1 MPMISIED
9 IVLLDTVSKDING
22 FQNIVVHSKY
32 GEENRREIKGLPGDV
47 ELNKP
52 LEIHLGSTT
61 EDINNIDH
69 LDVCYFDEQGNYADS
84 QIMWRTEDGT
94 YRKQTQHEKE
104 QTEKGNMAIAM
115 AVINASAKRK

>member
-1 MPMISIED
+1 MPMVSIED

-32 GEENRREIKGLPGDV
+32 GDENRREIKGLPSDV

-61 EDINNIDH
+61 EDIDNIDH
-69 LDVCYFDEQGNYADS
+69 LEICYFDEQGNYTDS
-84 QIMWRTEDGT
+84 QKMWRTEVGT
-94 YRKQTQHEKE
+94 YRKQTQTEKE
-104 QTEKGNMAIAM
+104 NTERDNMLFAM
-115 AVINASAKRK
+115 AAAKAAAEQK

>member
-1 MPMISIED
+1 MPFVANMD

-32 GEENRREIKGLPGDV
+32 GDENRREIKGIPSDV

-69 LDVCYFDEQGNYADS
+69 LEICYFDEQGNYTDS
-84 QIMWRTEDGT
+84 QKMWRTEAGT
-94 YRKQTQHEKE
+94 YRKQTQHERE
-104 QTEKGNMAIAM
+104 QTEKDNMLFAM
-115 AVINASAKRK
+115 AAVKAAAKQK